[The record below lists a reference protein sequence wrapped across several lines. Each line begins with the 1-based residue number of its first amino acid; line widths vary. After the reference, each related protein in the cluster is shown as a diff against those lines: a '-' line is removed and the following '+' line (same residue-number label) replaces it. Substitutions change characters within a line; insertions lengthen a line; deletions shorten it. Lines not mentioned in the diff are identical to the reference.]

1 MKSNANAPP
10 PLESGIIY
18 QGIYPYARIESFTKG
33 ELATG
38 KPPRIDCTIGA
49 QQNRPY
55 GIAGYGDRVYF
66 GSQAEYGHDLGAF
79 GWLDLTTGAC
89 TTLEG
94 AIGHQSI
101 NAIAASGGKVFGGGN
116 IFFGYDGIPVDT
128 QAKLL
133 IFDEST
139 QQPKTITWPVPNTRS
154 VNAAVTAADGTVWFY
169 AEGWL
174 LAVDPATEQWVHRE
188 EIFPGFKPG
197 PRIAG
202 NYGSMVTGTDGRIYG
217 NVGGRIFGF
226 DPAKALANGSTA
238 GDLKIHFQ
246 GAGPHLTQDSYGNL
260 YVPYDST
267 KLVRIN
273 PR

>member
-1 MKSNANAPP
+1 M
-10 PLESGIIY
+10 ESGIIY
-18 QGIYPYARIESFTKG
+18 QGIYPYARIESFTKAD
-33 ELATG
+33 LAAG

-55 GIAGYGDRVYF
+55 GIVG
-66 GSQAEYGHDLGAF
+66 
-79 GWLDLTTGAC
+79 
-89 TTLEG
+89 
-94 AIGHQSI
+94 
-101 NAIAASGGKVFGGGN
+101 SGGKVFGGGN

-154 VNAAVTAADGTVWFY
+154 VNAAATAADGTVWFS

-174 LAVDPATEQWVHRE
+174 LAMDPATEQWVHRE

-217 NVGGRIFGF
+217 NVGGRVFGF